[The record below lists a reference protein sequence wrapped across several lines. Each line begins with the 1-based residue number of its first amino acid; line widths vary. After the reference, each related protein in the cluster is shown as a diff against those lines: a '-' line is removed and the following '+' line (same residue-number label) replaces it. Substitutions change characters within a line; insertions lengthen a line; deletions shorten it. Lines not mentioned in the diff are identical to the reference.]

1 MITLPTCPPI
11 RNASMRLISYAT
23 DQTPTLGGPQTRV
36 MRMGDRWAGD
46 FTTYPALYAEQGRV
60 YLSRL
65 VRGMTDTV
73 LINVIEPGMRGGDYG
88 VPLVAVGGAFGQ
100 SIQIKGLGSGR
111 VVPEGKFL
119 SIVTA
124 GQRFLYMTT
133 AEVVA
138 DGTGSAT
145 LPIYPMLRRQ
155 PAVNDVVE
163 LSAPKMEGYV
173 QGNEVQWDITKSKR
187 IGFVFSVQERE

>member
-1 MITLPTCPPI
+1 MITLPNCPPV
-11 RNASMRLISYAT
+11 RNASMKLLSYAT

-36 MRMGDRWAGD
+36 MRLGDRWAGD
-46 FTTYPALYAEQGRV
+46 FTTYPALYADEGRI

-73 LINVIEPGMRGGDYG
+73 LIGVIEPGMRAQDYG
-88 VPLVAVGGAFGQ
+88 TPQIAVGGASGM
-100 SIQIKGLGSGR
+100 SIQVKGLGAGR

-119 SIVTA
+119 SIVTG
-124 GQRFLYMTT
+124 GQRFLYQTT
-133 AEVVA
+133 AQVSA
-138 DGTGSAT
+138 DANGDAT
-145 LPIYPMLRRQ
+145 LPIFPMLRRP
-155 PAVNDVVE
+155 PAANDVVE

-173 QGNEVQWDITKSKR
+173 QGNEVQWEVTKSKR

>member
-11 RNASMRLISYAT
+11 RNATMRLISYAT

-36 MRMGDRWAGD
+36 LRMGDRWAGE
-46 FTTYPALYAEQGRV
+46 FTTYPALYDGEGRV

-73 LINVIEPGMRGGDYG
+73 LIGVIEPGMRAQDYG
-88 VPLVAVGGAFGQ
+88 TPLISTAGAFGQ
-100 SIQIKGLGSGR
+100 SIQVKGLGSGR

-119 SIVTA
+119 SIVTG
-124 GQRFLYMTT
+124 GQRFLYQTT
-133 AEVVA
+133 SQVTA
-138 DGTGSAT
+138 DGSGNAT
-145 LPIYPMLRRQ
+145 LAIFPMLRRQ

-173 QGNEVQWDITKSKR
+173 QGNEVQWNITKSKR
-187 IGFVFSVQERE
+187 VGFVFSIQERE

>member
-1 MITLPTCPPI
+1 MITLPNCPPI
-11 RNASMRLISYAT
+11 RNASMKLLSYAT

-36 MRMGDRWAGD
+36 MRLGDRWAGD
-46 FTTYPALYAEQGRV
+46 FTTYPALYADEGRI

-73 LINVIEPGMRGGDYG
+73 LIGVIEPGMRAQDYG
-88 VPLVAVGGAFGQ
+88 TPQIAVGGASGM
-100 SIQIKGLGSGR
+100 SIQVKGLGAGR

-119 SIVTA
+119 SIVTG
-124 GQRFLYMTT
+124 GQRFLYQTT
-133 AEVVA
+133 SEVTA
-138 DGTGSAT
+138 DGSGDAT
-145 LPIYPMLRRQ
+145 LAIFPMLRRQ
-155 PAVNDVVE
+155 HAAYDVVE

-173 QGNEVQWDITKSKR
+173 QGNEVQWEVTKSKR

>member
-1 MITLPTCPPI
+1 MITLPNCPPV
-11 RNASMRLISYAT
+11 RNASMKLLSYAT

-36 MRMGDRWAGD
+36 MRLGDRWAGD
-46 FTTYPALYAEQGRV
+46 FTTYPALYADEGRI

-73 LINVIEPGMRGGDYG
+73 LIGVIEPGMRAQDYG
-88 VPLVAVGGAFGQ
+88 TPQIAVGGASGM
-100 SIQIKGLGSGR
+100 SIQVKGLGAGR

-119 SIVTA
+119 SIVTG
-124 GQRFLYMTT
+124 GQRFLYQTT
-133 AEVVA
+133 AQVSA
-138 DGTGSAT
+138 DANGDAT
-145 LPIYPMLRRQ
+145 LPIFPMLRRQ
-155 PAVNDVVE
+155 PAANDVVE

-173 QGNEVQWDITKSKR
+173 QGNEVQWEVTKSKR